1 MSLLP
6 TAHAGQSFGTRRID
20 FFTVSGHVGNSEAS
34 TGHVIDTDGMDHE
47 VRLMEESSAL
57 APGDTA
63 TVLRVQSGP
72 NRRSR
77 PVAIINHSRG
87 VWMRGAPDATAILA
101 RSGVTRT
108 FNWWLSMLVLLLV
121 AAASIWTDLHVFL
134 TEVNGP
140 LMASVPVFDVFA
152 DLNTR
157 MPQLTSWRLETAL
170 PSGVFDALAGLNFIP
185 MDRLTEWGVALL
197 GGILAVVAFAAR
209 SWRLVYV
216 PVFAVMALISGAVL
230 SGADV
235 TLALTTGAM
244 VVFLVGGLINR
255 IRDGGRFNA
264 RVDRLAEHVMRHPPE
279 EGVVSSEASIAAND
293 EAAATNTTTTDTTT
307 AAAAIAAAA
316 VIAEGSNSETPD
328 VESESADTESD
339 ETELE
344 SEHAELED
352 IAAAV
357 DPVVEDDDLPSV
369 DAVAEA
375 AALSEA
381 EANGDSDS
389 DNDNAAATE
398 HDAERTMTVA
408 APPPMPSDEAV
419 AAPEPA
425 PEPASETASG
435 TEAANDE
442 DVPDETAQSEADEA
456 VKSSVDLSEADPE
469 PEEPASDAATIA
481 DNDTD
486 EATPTDAEVAT
497 AEVADEPVEAGVSDD
512 DLVASPPAEAE
523 AVEENTPQSADPE
536 PVASHE
542 PQHAA
547 RGDAPGYAPVD
558 DPMIDDVSDPMV
570 TATESG
576 DLAPGAPELD
586 FDKA

>member
-34 TGHVIDTDGMDHE
+34 TGHIIDNDGMDHE

-77 PVAIINHSRG
+77 PVAIVNHSRG

-108 FNWWLSMLVLLLV
+108 FNWWLSMLVLVLV
-121 AAASIWTDLHVFL
+121 AMASIWTDIHVFL

-152 DLNTR
+152 DLSTR
-157 MPQLTSWRLETAL
+157 MPGLTSWRLETAI
-170 PSGVFDALAGLNFIP
+170 PSGLFDALAGLNFIP

-197 GGILAVVAFAAR
+197 SGVLAIVAFAAR

-216 PVFAVMALISGAVL
+216 PIFAVIALLSGAVL

-235 TLALTTGAM
+235 TLALSSGAM
-244 VVFLVGGLINR
+244 LVFMAGGLVNR

-279 EGVVSSEASIAAND
+279 EGVVSSEASVAAND
-293 EAAATNTTTTDTTT
+293 ETETGATST

-316 VIAEGSNSETPD
+316 VIAEGSDTETTD
-328 VESESADTESD
+328 VEPDDAGAESD
-339 ETELE
+339 HSELE
-344 SEHAELED
+344 G

-357 DPVVEDDDLPSV
+357 DQIDEDDDLPSA

-375 AALSEA
+375 AALNQA
-381 EANGDSDS
+381 EAAGEIEADGES
-389 DNDNAAATE
+389 DNDNTVATE
-398 HDAERTMTVA
+398 LDDERTMAVA
-408 APPPMPSDEAV
+408 APPPMPSED
-419 AAPEPA
+419 
-425 PEPASETASG
+425 PASAEADPIETG
-435 TEAANDE
+435 AANDE
-442 DVPDETAQSEADEA
+442 SAPDDTEASHSDESA
-456 VKSSVDLSEADPE
+456 ESSADL
-469 PEEPASDAATIA
+469 A
-481 DNDTD
+481 DNDAKPEDSAVEPAVRADNDAEPDVAVADQSSVEAADESD
-486 EATPTDAEVAT
+486 EATASEDEVALQPT
-497 AEVADEPVEAGVSDD
+497 EPEADDEEASQD
-512 DLVASPPAEAE
+512 
-523 AVEENTPQSADPE
+523 ADPE
-536 PVASHE
+536 PVAALE
-542 PQHAA
+542 PEQSAA
-547 RGDAPGYAPVD
+547 DDAPGYAPSD
-558 DPMIDDVSDPMV
+558 DPMIDDIDDPMV
-570 TATESG
+570 TATVSG

-586 FDKA
+586 FDKT